1 MEGYHD
7 DLIMSLAMSIF
18 VVQTSFKRLE
28 KIEKQTK
35 AMLESWIKVSNDKKE
50 EFLTNSNKTHINPFY
65 TNTPTYHPKHSDQSP
80 NDDGEYNW
88 LFGIK

>member
-7 DLIMSLAMSIF
+7 DLIMSLAMCIF

-28 KIEKQTK
+28 QIEKQTK
-35 AMLESWIKVSNDKKE
+35 AMLESWINVSNEKRIELLDN
-50 EFLTNSNKTHINPFY
+50 TNKTHVNPFY
-65 TNTPTYHPKHSDQSP
+65 TNTPTYNPKPPHGGN

-88 LFGIK
+88 LFGFK

>member
-7 DLIMSLAMSIF
+7 DLIMSLAMCIF

-28 KIEKQTK
+28 RIEKQTK
-35 AMLESWIKVSNDKKE
+35 AMLESWVNVSKEGKKKDKKHYM
-50 EFLTNSNKTHINPFY
+50 SPFY
-65 TNTPTYHPKHSDQSP
+65 SNTPTYNPRHSDQSP
-80 NDDGEYNW
+80 NDNGEYNW